1 MVTMLRK
8 SERGIALLAVLLGIA
23 LMTMLVVDFALS
35 SSLGYVS
42 AANQA
47 NEVRAYYLARSGISV
62 GLALL
67 AADSRDQAQ
76 SSADSQADT
85 LTDRWAAPFPP
96 MPLDGGMVGLS
107 VVDEARKL
115 AINSMVDSN
124 KGIPNPIVVQRVT
137 RLFSIL
143 GVSEDLVPA
152 IVDWIDPDENESPG
166 GAEANF
172 YLGLQPPYQPRNGPM
187 PTLGDLRMVRGVNE
201 AVYNRI
207 APFLTVMPELQVN
220 ANTASPEV
228 LASLEPELME
238 DPKIVQ
244 EIIEARQTQPFT
256 KVTDVGNL
264 PSIGTVA
271 TKLTQDVTTK
281 SQFFTIR
288 GMGTFAGARK
298 TVSAIFHREQNGIGT
313 LATWNED

>member
-1 MVTMLRK
+1 VVTRIRK

-23 LMTMLVVDFALS
+23 LMTMLVVDFAIS
-35 SSLGYVS
+35 SGLGYVS

-67 AADSRDQAQ
+67 AADSRDQAR
-76 SSADSQADT
+76 SSADTQADT
-85 LTDRWAAPFPP
+85 LADKWALPFPP

-107 VVDEARKL
+107 IVDEARKL
-115 AINSMVDSN
+115 PINSMIDSSKN
-124 KGIPNPIVVQRVT
+124 IPNPIVVQRIT

-152 IVDWIDPDENESPG
+152 IVDWIDQDENESPG
-166 GAEANF
+166 GAEANY
-172 YLGLQPPYQPRNGPM
+172 YLGLRPPYQPRNGPM

-201 AVYNRI
+201 AVFNRI

-220 ANTASPEV
+220 ANTASPQV

-238 DPKIVQ
+238 DPKIVD
-244 EIIEARQTQPFT
+244 EIIAERQVQPFT
-256 KVTDVGNL
+256 KATDVGNL
-264 PSIGTVA
+264 PNIGTVA
-271 TKLTQDVTTK
+271 TKLASDVTTK

-298 TVSAIFHREQNGIGT
+298 TVTATFHREQNGVGT
-313 LATWNED
+313 LATWNEN